1 MVHAVGNVPVREE
14 GVSMTAKAI
23 VNATVIDGTGR
34 PPATDAVLLLD
45 GDRVRAVE
53 HASVVLPEGAEVIDA
68 AGRFVVPGL
77 MDANVH
83 LMSLVPDFVLRYE
96 DRYAELIEE
105 AAQITLRAGVTT
117 VFDTYGPLDA
127 LLEVRDG
134 IERGERI
141 GSRMFVAGQ
150 IIGYPGPLSWESL
163 SRGNLLS
170 QATVDRIERRF
181 DQGREL
187 ALELAWRTPD
197 GVGRAVGDYI
207 ERCGVDFIKYAA
219 CMHDVPLIV
228 FSEPTQRAIVEAA
241 HRAGLTAQAHTMS
254 VESLRMEV
262 EAGADLLTH
271 PNVTGS
277 EPIPDELL
285 SVIVERRLPSSALIW
300 TEKYRAYA
308 LENWSDRER
317 VLFGE
322 PVYENGRRM
331 IEAGA
336 RMLLT
341 TDGMI
346 PGRRLL
352 RPPADNGPVAAG
364 PPDHPFELGE
374 SHFLW
379 FVAAAEQGMAPM
391 EALLSATRYVAE
403 AYGKDAELGTLE
415 PGKKADL
422 LILDGDPLDD
432 VHNYRRIAA
441 VMKDGVVVD
450 RDALPARRILT

>member
-1 MVHAVGNVPVREE
+1 MMAI
-14 GVSMTAKAI
+14 KAI

-34 PPATDAVLLLD
+34 PPAGNLTVVLD
-45 GDRVRAVE
+45 GDRIREIRPAP
-53 HASVVLPEGAEVIDA
+53 APPPAEAEIIDA
-68 AGRFVVPGL
+68 AGQFVIPGL

-83 LMSLVPDFVLRYE
+83 LMSLIPDFLLRYE

-105 AAQITLRAGVTT
+105 AAQTTLRAGVTT

-134 IERGERI
+134 IERGELT

-150 IIGYPGPLSWESL
+150 IIGYPGPLSWESMC
-163 SRGNLLS
+163 RGNLLS

-219 CMHDVPLIV
+219 CMHDVPLII
-228 FSEPTQRAIVEAA
+228 FSEPAQRAIVEAA
-241 HRAGLTAQAHTMS
+241 HDAGITAQAHTMS

-277 EPIPDELL
+277 EPIPGELL
-285 SVIVERRLPSSALIW
+285 SAIVERGLPSSALIW

-336 RMLLT
+336 RMLMT

-352 RPPADNGPVAAG
+352 RPPTGNGPVAAG
-364 PPDHPFELGE
+364 PPDYPFELGE
-374 SHFLW
+374 SHFGW
-379 FVAAAEQGMAPM
+379 FAAVAEQGMAPM
-391 EALLSATRYVAE
+391 ETLLSATRYVAE
-403 AYGKDAELGTLE
+403 AYGKDADLGTLE

-422 LILDGDPLDD
+422 LILDGDPLAGA
-432 VHNYRRIAA
+432 HNYRRIAA

-450 RDALPARRILT
+450 RDALPRRRVLT